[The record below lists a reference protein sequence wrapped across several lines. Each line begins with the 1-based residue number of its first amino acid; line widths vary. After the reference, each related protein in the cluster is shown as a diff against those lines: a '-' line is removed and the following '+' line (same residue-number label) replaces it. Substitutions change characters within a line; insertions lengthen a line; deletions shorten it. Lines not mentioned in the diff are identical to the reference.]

1 MYSIPRH
8 SGIVP
13 DAMSAPANYI
23 RRVIDD
29 ELDTLLS
36 SLVAVSIEGP
46 KAVGKTETALQRAAT
61 VYRLDDANQREL
73 IEADSDRLLEG
84 ARPVLI
90 DEWQRLPDSWD
101 KVRREVDNPASEP
114 GSFLLTGSATLDA
127 GANIHS
133 GAGRIVSVR
142 MRPLALSERGISEPT
157 VSLAVMLEG
166 GRHSLTGKTDVRL
179 ADYAREILASG
190 FPGLRGLPERALRAQ
205 LDGYI
210 DRIVTREFP
219 QLGVN
224 VRNPAALRRWL
235 AAYGAASSTT
245 ATYEKIR
252 DAATSGEG
260 QKPSRVTVGPYR
272 DALERLWVVDPVPA
286 WAPTRNHLRRLS
298 LTPKHQLV
306 DPALAARLTGVG
318 IDGLLHGADSQTAAA
333 IPRDGTYLGALFESL
348 VTNDVRVY
356 AQAAEGRVGHLRTSQ
371 GEHEVDLIVERDDGR
386 VIAIEVKLS
395 PTVDDGDV
403 RHLKWLADRIG
414 DDLIDAV
421 VITTG
426 QYAFRRR
433 DAIAVVPAALL
444 GP

>member
-1 MYSIPRH
+1 MP
-8 SGIVP
+8 
-13 DAMSAPANYI
+13 SAAPTYI
-23 RRVIDD
+23 RRIADD
-29 ELDTLLS
+29 ELDALLPS
-36 SLVAVSIEGP
+36 VVAVSIEGP
-46 KAVGKTETALQRAAT
+46 KAVGKTETALQRART
-61 VYRLDDANQREL
+61 VYRLDDPNQREL
-73 IEADSDRLLEG
+73 IEADRRRLLEG
-84 ARPVLI
+84 ERPVLI

-101 KVRREVDNPASEP
+101 AVRREVDKPGSAP
-114 GSFLLTGSATLDA
+114 GSFVLTGSATPAA

-133 GAGRIVSVR
+133 GAGRIVTVR
-142 MRPLALSERGISEPT
+142 MRPLTLSERGLAEST
-157 VSLAVMLEG
+157 VSLAELLEG
-166 GRHSLTGKTDVRL
+166 QRDALTGESGLRL
-179 ADYAREILASG
+179 VDYANEILASG
-190 FPGLRGLPERALRAQ
+190 FPGLRGLSVRALRAQ

-219 QLGVN
+219 QLGLN
-224 VRNPAALRRWL
+224 VRNHAALRRWL

-245 ATYEKIR
+245 AAYETIR

-260 QKPSRVTVGPYR
+260 EKPSRVTVGPYR
-272 DALERLWVVDPVPA
+272 DTLERLWVVDPLPA

-298 LTPKHQLV
+298 LGPKHQLV

-318 IDGLLHGADSQTAAA
+318 LGALLRGSDSPTAAA

-356 AQAAEGRVGHLRTSQ
+356 AQAAEARVSHLRTSK

-386 VIAIEVKLS
+386 ILAIEVKLS
-395 PTVDDGDV
+395 ATVDDEDV
-403 RHLKWLADRIG
+403 RHLMWLAERIG
-414 DDLIDAV
+414 DDLVDAV

-433 DAIAVVPAALL
+433 DGIAVVPAGLL